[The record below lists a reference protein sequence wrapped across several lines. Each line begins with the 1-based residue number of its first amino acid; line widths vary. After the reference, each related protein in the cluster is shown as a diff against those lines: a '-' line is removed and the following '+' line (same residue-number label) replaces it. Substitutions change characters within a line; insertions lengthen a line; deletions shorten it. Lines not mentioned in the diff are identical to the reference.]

1 MVGPEKVRPLM
12 NERAASNGGVEWW
25 QRAVIYHV
33 YPRSFAD
40 SNGDGVGDLAGITGR
55 LDYLAWLGIDA
66 IWISPIFPSPMADFG
81 YDVANYTDIDP
92 LFGTLEDLDYLI
104 AEAHARGIR
113 VLLDFVPNHTSDQHP
128 WFLDSRS
135 SRDSAR
141 RDWYLWRD
149 PRPGGSPPTNWLS
162 NFGGPAWTWDQE
174 TRQYYYHAFLPQ
186 QPDLNWRNPEVRQAL
201 EGVLRFWLDR
211 GVDGFR
217 VDVIWQLVKDA
228 EFRDNP
234 PNPRYGPSLAP
245 HHRLVSL
252 YNADRPEVH
261 EVIRALRAV
270 LDEYPDRVMLGEID
284 LPIERLMS
292 YYGEYGGG
300 VHLPLNFLLLITPWE
315 PARIDE
321 AIRRYEAAL
330 PPYGWPNW
338 VLSNHDTSRVA
349 TRTGPEQARVAAML
363 LLTLRGTPTLYYGD
377 ELGMQDVAVPPERER
392 DPFGLRLPGLGFSR
406 DPQRTPMQ
414 WSPSAHAGF
423 SSAEPWLPIDPAYTA
438 RNVAVQRDD
447 ENSMLLL
454 YRALIELRRAPALA
468 VGTLESLPPEGDVV
482 AYVRRHGDEAYAV
495 ALNLG
500 SSDQQL
506 TLPVDVQS
514 GVVLIST
521 HMDRHELVSSRVTL
535 RPNEGLLIRSVD

>member
-1 MVGPEKVRPLM
+1 M
-12 NERAASNGGVEWW
+12 NERIDVESAIQWW
-25 QRAVIYHV
+25 QRAVIYQV

-40 SNGDGVGDLAGITGR
+40 SNGDGVGDLAGITSH

-81 YDVANYTDIDP
+81 YDVANYVDVDP
-92 LFGTLEDLDYLI
+92 LFGSLADLDRLL

-128 WFLDSRS
+128 WFLESRS
-135 SRDSAR
+135 SRDSAH
-141 RDWYLWRD
+141 RDWYVWRD

-162 NFGGPAWTWDQE
+162 NFGGPAWTWDEE
-174 TRQYYYHAFLPQ
+174 TQQYYYHAFLPQ
-186 QPDLNWRNPEVRQAL
+186 QPDLNWRNPEVRTAL

-234 PNPRYGPSLAP
+234 PNPAYGPALAP

-261 EVIRALRAV
+261 EVIRGLRAV
-270 LDEYPDRVMLGEID
+270 LDEYPERVMLGEID

-292 YYGEYGGG
+292 YYGESGGG
-300 VHLPLNFLLLITPWE
+300 VHLPLNFLLLITPWD

-330 PPYGWPNW
+330 PAYGWPNW
-338 VLSNHDTSRVA
+338 VLSNHDTPRVA
-349 TRTGPEQARVAAML
+349 TRSGDAQARVAAML
-363 LLTLRGTPTLYYGD
+363 LLTLRGTPTVYYGD
-377 ELGMQDVAVPPERER
+377 ELGMRDVPVPPDRER
-392 DPFGLRLPGLGFSR
+392 DPFGLRLPGQGFGR

-414 WSPSAHAGF
+414 WSTATNAGF
-423 SSAEPWLPIDPAYTA
+423 SDVEPWLPLDTEYAT
-438 RNVAVQRDD
+438 RNVEVERDD
-447 ENSMLLL
+447 GDSMLRL
-454 YRALIELRRAPALA
+454 YRRLIELRRTPALA
-468 VGTLESLPPEGDVV
+468 VGSLECLPQDGDVV
-482 AYVRRHGDEAYAV
+482 SYIRRGADASFLV
-495 ALNLG
+495 ALNMG
-500 SSDQQL
+500 ETDRQV
-506 TLPVDVQS
+506 TLPEGCHG
-514 GVVLIST
+514 GVVVIST
-521 HMDRHELVSSRVTL
+521 HLDRQELVSTRFTL
-535 RPNEGLLIRSVD
+535 RANEGLLIEVTD